1 MFKLLLILSKLLLHM
16 SGLLCW
22 FLLLLLLM
30 QVVVCKDA
38 RALNI
43 VKFLS
48 ATRKRR
54 WKIFRRNLSNRFYAS
69 SLALFFI
76 AMVASLKLI
85 FELYSN
91 YFPEKNWIWLLF
103 QPVIA
108 FSIYRLYGAFGY
120 KIELFTRFKQF
131 WKGEHE

>member
-1 MFKLLLILSKLLLHM
+1 MFNLLLILAKLLLHI
-16 SGLLCW
+16 SGLMSW

-43 VKFLS
+43 TKFLS

-54 WKIFRRNLSNRFYAS
+54 WRIFRRNLSNKFYAAS
-69 SLALFFI
+69 MALFLI
-76 AMVASLKLI
+76 AMATSLKLI

-91 YFPEKNWIWLLF
+91 YFPEKNWVWLIF
-103 QPVIA
+103 QPFIA

-120 KIELFTRFKQF
+120 KIELFTRFKQY